1 MQRDTATC
9 VRPGCFWTDPMM
21 LFMLNP
27 CRASAKNG
35 MILVPSG
42 LHMVWPSEF
51 TTILHC
57 YSLETKTFV
66 RLRKV
71 WAVALRHGGR
81 GGKNSAFARGSGSPQ
96 FPGFPR
102 IRGWR
107 HPSLQL
113 FASRDGD
120 GGDASSQRTFFS
132 WLRVVKV
139 FKIKKNLLFAT
150 TVNRQQ

>member
-9 VRPGCFWTDPMM
+9 VRPSCFWTDPMM

-42 LHMVWPSEF
+42 LHMIWPSEF
-51 TTILHC
+51 TTILRC

-71 WAVALRHGGR
+71 WAVALRHGGP
-81 GGKNSAFARGSGSPQ
+81 GGKKQCFHTWFWLASV
-96 FPGFPR
+96 PGFPR

-107 HPSLQL
+107 HPSLQPV
-113 FASRDGD
+113 ASRDGD
-120 GGDASSQRTFFS
+120 GGNASSQETFFFLAS
-132 WLRVVKV
+132 RREG
-139 FKIKKNLLFAT
+139 FQNQKKLT
-150 TVNRQQ
+150 IRYDR